1 MAWAKVDDRLH
12 GHIKAQRAGEAMA
25 LWVLAL
31 SWCCAYL
38 TDGEVPADL
47 PKRLYGRRGER
58 WADRLVDVKLWEK
71 TSSGFKFCSWRE
83 YQTERCAIEA
93 KRAEAR
99 TRMQR
104 VRGVSSDVRANEQ
117 RSSQRV
123 RAKFADGSREVRE
136 PKSDTKSEAEEEK
149 KTESAREALA
159 FPSASAGPVSASPVQ
174 ETFDYWRQVHKHP
187 NARLDP
193 KRKAAIERALKSHG
207 ADVVRRA
214 IDGCARSD
222 FHKARGKHA
231 GGHVH
236 DDLTLIL
243 RDATHVERFADLA
256 GPVVKTPPQSSVK
269 APSAPELPKPKGPI
283 VPAAGMAAHVRSL
296 IAQAKREQFAE
307 DVAKLPPLTAEEQ
320 AEMDALDAFAAAKRA
335 GVQ

>member
-12 GHIKAQRAGEAMA
+12 GHIKAQRAGEALT
-25 LWVLAL
+25 LWVMAL

-83 YQTERCAIEA
+83 YQTERSTIEA

-117 RSSQRV
+117 RSSQSV

-174 ETFDYWRQVHKHP
+174 ELFDHWRQVHRHP
-187 NARLDP
+187 NAKLDP

-243 RDATHVERFADLA
+243 RDTPHVERFADLA
-256 GPVVKTPPQSSVK
+256 GPVVKTPSQSSAK
-269 APSAPELPKPKGPI
+269 APPAPAPRPEQGPF
-283 VPAAGMAAHVRSL
+283 VPPSVIGEMARRLKRENAEREIAAGARPEDAELDRDLPLRIVR
-296 IAQAKREQFAE
+296 
-307 DVAKLPPLTAEEQ
+307 
-320 AEMDALDAFAAAKRA
+320 
-335 GVQ
+335 